1 MTNSKDRRRV
11 KDLITPEG
19 DAPHPPRS
27 LALAATNHL
36 QNPPSKWTATSH
48 SQIPHAPKVY

>member
-36 QNPPSKWTATSH
+36 QNPPRKWTATSH